1 MDFVSFKTVSAV
13 AAIVLALLL
22 EQAAVAEPM
31 KCSGEEQTCRTA
43 CTKAARGAVSACL
56 TRCGASKSYCLK
68 TGCWTTNGVQRY
80 CGLLKQ

>member
-1 MDFVSFKTVSAV
+1 MNFVTFKIGSVI
-13 AAIVLALLL
+13 AAFALALLVA
-22 EQAAVAEPM
+22 QAALAEPM